1 MKWTW
6 GIVMAEAAGKPQRL
20 VALFSRWA
28 VALFG
33 AAALAGC
40 QTVVPRG
47 PAEPL
52 DRPAPVRQAPVQ
64 APRVDAGIPQDTLRQ
79 RVALLVP
86 LTGANAGVGQSI
98 ANATQLAVLDTK
110 SDRIRITSYDTN
122 QGAANAAQRALADG
136 NRLIL
141 GPLLSED
148 VRTVAPIARR
158 AGVPLISFSNDAS
171 VAGNGTYV
179 LGYAP
184 AQSIERIVDYAR
196 GRGIAEF
203 AALVP
208 NGLYGDRASTALLRA
223 VEDAGGQVVSLQTYD
238 RAAGSLSAAITRM
251 ARNSPYRAVL
261 IADSGATA
269 AVAVPIIRKNG
280 GQAAQILGTDLW
292 NSDSA
297 VASAPALNGAW
308 FASVSDGLYRQ
319 YAAKYRARFGTA
331 PYRLSSLGYDA
342 VLLTVRIMRE
352 WPIGTP
358 FPQDR
363 LGDRGGFAGIDG
375 AFRFSAE
382 GVAERALEV
391 QEIRSGTI
399 AVISPAPTG
408 FGK

>member
-1 MKWTW
+1 
-6 GIVMAEAAGKPQRL
+6 MAEAAGKPQRL
-20 VALFSRWA
+20 VASLGRMA
-28 VALFG
+28 LVAF
-33 AAALAGC
+33 AAIGLAGC

-47 PAEPL
+47 PAAPV
-52 DRPAPVRQAPVQ
+52 DRPAPVRSAPVQ
-64 APRVDAGIPQDTLRQ
+64 APRIDAGIPQDTQRQ

-86 LTGANAGVGQSI
+86 LTGTNAGVGQSI

-122 QGAANAAQRALADG
+122 LGAANAAQRALADG

-148 VRTVAPIARR
+148 VRTVGPIARR
-158 AGVPLISFSNDAS
+158 AGVPLITFSNDTS

-184 AQSIERIVDYAR
+184 AQSIERVVGYAR
-196 GRGIAEF
+196 SRGIADF

-208 NGLYGDRASTALLRA
+208 NGLYGDRSSTALLRA
-223 VEDAGGQVVSLQTYD
+223 VEDAGGQVVSLQSYD
-238 RAAGSLSAAITRM
+238 RAPGALTAAITRM
-251 ARNSPYRAVL
+251 ARNSPYQAVL

-269 AVAVPIIRKNG
+269 ATAVPIIRKNG
-280 GQAAQILGTDLW
+280 GQSAQILGTDLW

-297 VASAPALNGAW
+297 IASAPALSGAW
-308 FASVSDGLYRQ
+308 FASVADGLYRQ
-319 YAAKYRARFGTA
+319 YAAKYRARFGAA

-358 FPQDR
+358 FPEER
-363 LGDRGGFAGIDG
+363 LSDRGGFAGIDG
-375 AFRFSAE
+375 AFRFGPD

-391 QEIRSGTI
+391 QEIRGGTT
-399 AVISPAPTG
+399 AVVSPAPSG
-408 FGK
+408 FGR